1 MNNVRTHLFIN
12 ERIINRFLTLK
23 QFNKY
28 NNSNVENLLLN
39 IFCKIVDNDFTPNEA
54 LLNNDDFLN
63 AFMSFYDNINHTR
76 KQYYDRQVK
85 NIIKFYNKKKIEEK
99 ETNSS
104 LEDSI
109 SRIKYKTSHKI
120 SKELS
125 YYICKIII
133 NLKID
138 SSFAQLFVLIC
149 KYSFDDE
156 FEQNIDILILKNE
169 YIFNSFSNVQ
179 FLYIKSLIDKN
190 IESYNKKINKKD
202 SL

>member
-63 AFMSFYDNINHTR
+63 VFMSFYDNINHTR

-149 KYSFDDE
+149 KYAFDDE